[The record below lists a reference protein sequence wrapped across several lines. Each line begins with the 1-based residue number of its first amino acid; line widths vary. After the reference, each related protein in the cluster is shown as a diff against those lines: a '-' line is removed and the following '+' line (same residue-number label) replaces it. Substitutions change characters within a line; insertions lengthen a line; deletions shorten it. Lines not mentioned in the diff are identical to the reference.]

1 MYTCVYYDHLTS
13 IKVQLIIKISFYV
26 KIYLKG
32 IVAFV
37 KNDGPLKDFS
47 KMNSKYLNNFN
58 R

>member
-1 MYTCVYYDHLTS
+1 MCVYYDHLTS
-13 IKVQLIIKISFYV
+13 IKVQLNIKISFYV